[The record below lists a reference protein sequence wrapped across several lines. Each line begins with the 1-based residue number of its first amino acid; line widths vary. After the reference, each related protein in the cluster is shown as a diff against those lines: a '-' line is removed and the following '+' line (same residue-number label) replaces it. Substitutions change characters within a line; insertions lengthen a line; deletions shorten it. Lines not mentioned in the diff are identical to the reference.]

1 MPKIEP
7 MVTAT
12 SMFDEPSTGSI
23 CTMYACAA
31 PLPPITGFS
40 ISSLPTAATLPLAS
54 SASTKMSDPAASS
67 FWTASPWTFV
77 SPVAPSTPARAA
89 ACTCSC
95 TMRAPPAMAPTTA
108 SSPLRESLPAQDASM
123 KSPRLRAVEMGI
135 GQPPGAFLR
144 GGRSASRWQW
154 YRTTHGPSFP
164 LWRPDRQGIVSQDAA
179 VETGASVRARVP
191 LTYSP

>member
-1 MPKIEP
+1 MTAAPGGRFHMPKIEP

-12 SMFDEPSTGSI
+12 SMLDEPSTGSI

-40 ISSLPTAATLPLAS
+40 ISSLPTAATLPLAI

-77 SPVAPSTPARAA
+77 SPVAPQHPCEGRCLYLPLHHAGAPRDGADYRVEPPQRVAPGPGRLHEIAEAA
-89 ACTCSC
+89 GNGDGHC
-95 TMRAPPAMAPTTA
+95 
-108 SSPLRESLPAQDASM
+108 
-123 KSPRLRAVEMGI
+123 
-135 GQPPGAFLR
+135 QPPGAFLR
-144 GGRSASRWQW
+144 GGRSASRWRL

-164 LWRPDRQGIVSQDAA
+164 LWRPDRQGRLCEQ
-179 VETGASVRARVP
+179 GFP
-191 LTYSP
+191 